1 MVNRSVL
8 GNLRSLLI
16 RESEVQALEE
26 VLGLGDNTDGADLAG
41 PDSVG
46 DSVGVNT
53 LHVMA
58 DGSVWYIFAESIKG
72 FEFTVDGV
80 PEIESVIPSSGSAN
94 EAGFSVTK
102 NGPSSVVGVNIF
114 HTNVTLPP
122 GIGKLVTLELNGI
135 PTGLSK
141 IQLVDDANTRVE
153 SSPSTELMLNAPV
166 MVGDVG
172 DVGDVVG
179 VVGDVGE

>member
-1 MVNRSVL
+1 M
-8 GNLRSLLI
+8 RSLLI

-58 DGSVWYIFAESIKG
+58 DGSVWYIFAKSIKG